1 MCAAEA
7 EIDRAHS
14 PFTPEEVGILLG
26 AASRA
31 PSLHNSQPWR
41 FHVVDHEVRL
51 YTDPT
56 RVLPHIDPGGRQQ
69 IISCGACLLNLR
81 LAVRHLGFEPEVT
94 LWPTPNPDHLATV
107 RREVG
112 PGLTPSDRGLYE
124 QIAERRTTRGR
135 FGTEA
140 VPPAVRQLL
149 RYVVT
154 TEGATLKQ
162 ISSRAERAAL
172 GQLLIRAIRGQL
184 ADPERTRE
192 ALKWLHTQTD
202 TDGMRSEAWQ
212 DVPFPVPGLY
222 DPKFTP
228 ADDWESR
235 IPQLVDQTAIF
246 VLSTPGDD
254 RTDWL
259 IAGQAVQR
267 MLLNATRAG
276 LAASFLD
283 QTIEAAPLRSEMTER
298 LGLRGYPQLMLRV
311 GYPWLTPKPSA
322 RRSLEDTIVDAD

>member
-1 MCAAEA
+1 MCAAESDL
-7 EIDRAHS
+7 ERAHS
-14 PFTPEEVGILLG
+14 PFTPEEVAILLG

-51 YTDPT
+51 YSDPT

-81 LAVRHLGFEPEVT
+81 LAMRHLGFEPDVT
-94 LWPTPNPDHLATV
+94 LWPSPNPDHLATV
-107 RREVG
+107 RREAG
-112 PGLTPSDRGLYE
+112 SEPSANERRLYE
-124 QIAERRTTRGR
+124 LIPERRTTRGR
-135 FGTEA
+135 FGTES
-140 VPPAVRQLL
+140 VPPAVRQQL

-154 TEGATLKQ
+154 TEGASLKP
-162 ISSRAERAAL
+162 ISSRAERATL
-172 GQLLIRAIRGQL
+172 GQLLIRAIRDQL
-184 ADPERTRE
+184 ADPERTSE
-192 ALKWLHTQTD
+192 ALRWLHTQTD

-212 DVPFPVPGLY
+212 DVTFPVPGLY
-222 DPKFTP
+222 DPKF
-228 ADDWESR
+228 AGDDDWESR
-235 IPQLVDQTAIF
+235 IPGLVDQTALF

-254 RTDWL
+254 RADWL
-259 IAGQAVQR
+259 VAGQAVQR
-267 MLLNATRAG
+267 LLLTVTRAG

-283 QTIEAAPLRSEMTER
+283 QTIESPPLRSELAER
-298 LGLRGYPQLMLRV
+298 LELHGYPQLMLRV